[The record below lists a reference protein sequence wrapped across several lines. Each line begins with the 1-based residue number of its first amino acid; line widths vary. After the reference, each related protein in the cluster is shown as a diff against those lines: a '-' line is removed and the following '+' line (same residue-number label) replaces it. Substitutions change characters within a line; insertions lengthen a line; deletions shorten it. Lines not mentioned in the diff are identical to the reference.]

1 MKTTTKT
8 RQVLRIVKVPTVPK
22 EFQRADQAAFEMFVK
37 GGDAVEAMRAAAR
50 WMRGKCQFTKQAP
63 EPVRRGLNFWSE
75 MLDDQAKKLLDAR
88 AIYTRED

>member
-1 MKTTTKT
+1 MTTPKTK
-8 RQVLRIVKVPTVPK
+8 QALRVVKVPPVP
-22 EFQRADQAAFEMFVK
+22 EAFQRADQAALEMFVE
-37 GGDAVEAMRAAAR
+37 GGNAVEAMRAAAR

-88 AIYTRED
+88 ATYTRED